1 MISVEQILED
11 RFSTLNRRSPIIRNT
26 FLHWM
31 KLLFHEAEF
40 RQFEADHPQL
50 QGLEFVEA
58 VLDYFEF
65 GCTLNPYERER
76 IPKEGP
82 AIIVSN
88 HPIGSLDGLAL
99 LQLVSE
105 VRSDV
110 KVVANELL
118 YALKPLRP
126 LLLPVDNM
134 NGNTRRENIQNIES
148 HISTGGA
155 LIIFP
160 AGEVS
165 RLGTKGI
172 RDGRWR
178 SGALRFAEKT
188 KAPIVPIHISARNS
202 MLFYAMSLL
211 ARPLSTLLLID
222 EMFRQTNRTV
232 GVTIGAAIDYDHLAS
247 LPLSRDARSA
257 LLRSHVYK
265 LPGRRRGERSLQ
277 PSAQAIAYPE
287 DRQCLRQ
294 ALKSCEKLGETS
306 DGKMIF
312 HYRYQGDSPVMRE
325 IGRLREVSFR
335 AVGEGT
341 GRRRDIDQYD
351 RWYEHIVLWDDQDL
365 ELVGAYRLMPVSGL
379 AQNEDLYCN
388 TLFDFDAS
396 AKQWLPDSVEMGRSF
411 VQPRYWGRRSLDY
424 LWQGLGAWLA
434 RHPEIRY
441 AFGPVSLSNDLPAQA
456 RDLITSFYWQWFGA
470 EALKVRGKRPY
481 SPSSTAIGFA
491 GQDYRSEFADLKAR
505 LAELD
510 CSVPTL
516 YKQYS
521 ELCELGGV
529 QFAAFNIDPD
539 FNDCIDGL
547 VRIDLQQ
554 LKPAKRQRYIKAV
567 DHSVAA

>member
-11 RFSTLNRRSPIIRNT
+11 RFAGLNRRSPIIRNT
-26 FLHWM
+26 FLRWM

-40 RQFEADHPQL
+40 RQFETDHPQL

-58 VLDYFEF
+58 VLEYFEF
-65 GCTLNPYERER
+65 GYTLNPFERER

-99 LQLVSE
+99 LQLVSQ
-105 VRSDV
+105 VRGDV

-148 HISTGGA
+148 HVRSGGA

-165 RLGTKGI
+165 RLGAKGI

-232 GVTIGAAIDYDHLAS
+232 RVTIGSAIEYDKLAA
-247 LPLSRDARSA
+247 LPLSRDACSA

-265 LPGRRRGERSLQ
+265 LPGRRRGERSFQ
-277 PSAQAIAYPE
+277 PKAQPVAHPE
-287 DRQCLRQ
+287 DRQSLRQ
-294 ALKSCEKLGETS
+294 VLKRCDQLGATS

-312 HYRYQGDSPVMRE
+312 RYRYSGDCALMRE
-325 IGRLREVSFR
+325 IGRLRELSFR

-341 GRRRDIDQYD
+341 GKRRDVDQYD
-351 RWYEHIVLWDDQDL
+351 HWYEHIVLWDEQDL

-379 AQNEDLYCN
+379 LPEQGLYCD
-388 TLFDFDAS
+388 TLFDFDDS

-411 VQPRYWGRRSLDY
+411 VQPKYWGRRSLDY

-434 RHPEIRY
+434 RHPQIRY
-441 AFGPVSLSNDLPAQA
+441 AFGPVSLSNDLPPAA
-456 RDLITSFYWQWFGA
+456 RDLIIAFYWQWFGSA
-470 EALKVRGKRPY
+470 SMKVRGKKPY
-481 SPSSTAIGFA
+481 ETPASLVPFA
-491 GQDYRSEFADLKAR
+491 GLDYRAEFAELKSR
-505 LAELD
+505 LGD
-510 CSVPTL
+510 MGCSVPTL

-539 FNDCIDGL
+539 FSDCVDGL
-547 VRIDLQQ
+547 VRIDLER
-554 LKPAKRQRYIKAV
+554 LKPAKRERYIKAV
-567 DHSVAA
+567 DHSASD

>member
-1 MISVEQILED
+1 MISVEQIFED
-11 RFSTLNRRSPIIRNT
+11 RFSALNRRSPIIRNS

-58 VLDYFEF
+58 VLEYFEF
-65 GCTLNPYERER
+65 GFTLNPYERER
-76 IPKEGP
+76 IPKDGP

-134 NGNTRRENIQNIES
+134 NGNTRRENIQNIET
-148 HISTGGA
+148 HISSGGA

-188 KAPIVPIHISARNS
+188 KAPIVPVHISARNS

-232 GVTIGAAIDYDHLAS
+232 RITIGAAIDYENLAS
-247 LPLSRDARSA
+247 MPLSRDARSA

-277 PSAQAIAYPE
+277 PTAQAIAYPE
-287 DRQCLRQ
+287 DRQSLRQ
-294 ALKSCEKLGETS
+294 ALKHCEKLGETS

-351 RWYEHIVLWDDQDL
+351 RWYQHIVLWDDQDL

-379 AQNEDLYCN
+379 AQDQDLYCN
-388 TLFDFDAS
+388 TLFDFDPS

-434 RHPEIRY
+434 KHPEIRY
-441 AFGPVSLSNDLPAQA
+441 AFGPVSLSNDIPPQA
-456 RDLITSFYWQWFGA
+456 RDLIISFYWQWFGA
-470 EALKVRGKRPY
+470 EALKVSGKRPY
-481 SPSSTAIGFA
+481 APGSASLCFTGE
-491 GQDYRSEFADLKAR
+491 DYRTEFTELKAR

-510 CSVPTL
+510 CAVPTL

-554 LKPAKRQRYIKAV
+554 LKPAKRQRYIRAV